1 MRDLAEGVRYVR
13 YGEPL
18 RHQRGAL
25 GLVSGRVAGGGVE
38 DSEDFEGCGAE
49 GVGHARG
56 DDARYAVAAAA
67 ARSLN
72 G

>member
-1 MRDLAEGVRYVR
+1 MESPCGTSGGPWACF
-13 YGEPL
+13 GE
-18 RHQRGAL
+18 
-25 GLVSGRVAGGGVE
+25 SCWWGVE

-67 ARSLN
+67 AGSLN